1 MEEQKLHNLT
11 APVLPSP
18 KKQDVSNLALRQVNS
33 FNTPPIKAYVAQK
46 GEAEQYE
53 YKSRG
58 IRVNKYCTTPT
69 KKNSR
74 GLKKDHGQ
82 SGSEKF
88 IQGKLAKQLSVCKH
102 EQVFPIKYGTEPS
115 S

>member
-1 MEEQKLHNLT
+1 MT

-18 KKQDVSNLALRQVNS
+18 KKQYVSNLASRKVNS
-33 FNTPPIKAYVAQK
+33 IIIPPIKAYDAQK

-53 YKSRG
+53 YKSKG
-58 IRVNKYCTTPT
+58 IKVNNSCATPT

-88 IQGKLAKQLSVCKH
+88 IQF
-102 EQVFPIKYGTEPS
+102 EI
-115 S
+115 

>member
-1 MEEQKLHNLT
+1 M
-11 APVLPSP
+11 LPSL
-18 KKQDVSNLALRQVNS
+18 KKKDVSNLASRK
-33 FNTPPIKAYVAQK
+33 FNLISTPPINASVAKK
-46 GEAEQYE
+46 GEAEKYE
-53 YKSRG
+53 YKSKG
-58 IRVNKYCTTPT
+58 IRVNKSCATPT

-88 IQGKLAKQLSVCKH
+88 IQGKLAKQLSVRKH
-102 EQVFPIKYGTEPS
+102 EQVPPIKYGTEPS